1 MSDATEI
8 RFDIK
13 DAIRT
18 VVEGRELSRAGATAA
33 MDAIMT
39 GRVTGAQIGALV
51 TGLRMKGETIPEIA
65 GFAQAMRDH
74 SLKVQVDAVDRPL
87 LDTCGTGGDHSN
99 TFNISTTATFAIA
112 AAGVR
117 IAKHGNRAASSL
129 CGSADLL
136 EGLGVQIELTPE
148 EVAACIEDVGI
159 GFMFAP
165 AFHPAMRFVGP
176 ARREIG
182 IRTVFNIVAPLTNPA
197 GARHQLIGVG
207 VPGVARDLA
216 EVLSTLGS
224 ERAVLVHSGEG
235 LDEIGIAGTS
245 RITEWD
251 RSAEA
256 IREYDISPTDFGLET
271 GQPASLLGGD
281 VQRNIE
287 ITRAILAGE
296 QGPRRT
302 VTLMNAGAGIYAAT
316 GASTLAEGVRM
327 AAHAIDSGAAQA
339 CMERLVDYSQRLVA
353 KRDEVPA

>member
-1 MSDATEI
+1 MSDVNET

-13 DAIRT
+13 GAIRT
-18 VVEGRELSRAGATAA
+18 VVEGRELNRAEATAA

-39 GRVTGAQIGALV
+39 GQVTGAQIGALV
-51 TGLRMKGETIPEIA
+51 TGLRMKGETTAEIA

-74 SLKVQVDAVDRPL
+74 SLKVEVDAVDRPL

-136 EGLGVQIELTPE
+136 EGLGVRIELTPE
-148 EVAACIEDVGI
+148 EVAACVENVGI

-216 EVLSTLGS
+216 EVLSALGS

-235 LDEIGIAGTS
+235 LDEIGIAGSS

-251 RSAEA
+251 RSAGT
-256 IREYDISPTDFGLET
+256 IREYDISPSDLDLET
-271 GQPASLLGGD
+271 GPPESLLGGD
-281 VQRNIE
+281 VQRNIA
-287 ITRAILAGE
+287 ITRAILSGE

-302 VTLMNAGAGIYAAT
+302 VTLMNAGAGIYAAN

-327 AAHAIDSGAAQA
+327 AARAIDSGEAQA
-339 CMERLVDYSQRLVA
+339 SMERLVNYTQRLVA
-353 KRDEVPA
+353 EREEVPV